1 MAQVPTAFHPANLT
15 ERPKNPGVLWVHNDK
30 GNPSEVFALDT
41 NGTLL
46 GTYTLGGVT
55 AVDFEDMAIGT
66 VNGVDYL
73 YIADTGDNNAR
84 DGKTPVR
91 TTVAIYRVPEP
102 DVSTIPNGTLTG
114 VQTLEV
120 EYPGSAYDCETL
132 LVDPLTGDIVL
143 VTRDGANPFVS
154 HVFSYPA
161 PPLPPGN
168 PPTFTLLE
176 HPTLPTTSQVKGG
189 DVSRDG
195 SQVLL
200 RLSDNGTTVDGLLWN
215 RPVGTPLS
223 PLCEVFGDQR
233 CPVPLVGEPKGEA
246 VSFNAAG
253 TGYYT
258 ISESE
263 GADQPVSQGHPRD
276 LGPISNRRDKRVLK
290 HRQ

>member
-1 MAQVPTAFHPANLT
+1 MALVSFTTAHTQTCPTFEEGVALGAVTANSLPEISGMAAST
-15 ERPKNPGVLWVHNDK
+15 KNPGVLWVHNDK

-120 EYPGSAYDCETL
+120 EYPGSAYDCVRL
-132 LVDPLTGDIVL
+132 RDFASGSVDWGHRLGD
-143 VTRDGANPFVS
+143 A
-154 HVFSYPA
+154 
-161 PPLPPGN
+161 
-168 PPTFTLLE
+168 
-176 HPTLPTTSQVKGG
+176 
-189 DVSRDG
+189 
-195 SQVLL
+195 
-200 RLSDNGTTVDGLLWN
+200 
-215 RPVGTPLS
+215 
-223 PLCEVFGDQR
+223 
-233 CPVPLVGEPKGEA
+233 
-246 VSFNAAG
+246 
-253 TGYYT
+253 
-258 ISESE
+258 
-263 GADQPVSQGHPRD
+263 
-276 LGPISNRRDKRVLK
+276 
-290 HRQ
+290 